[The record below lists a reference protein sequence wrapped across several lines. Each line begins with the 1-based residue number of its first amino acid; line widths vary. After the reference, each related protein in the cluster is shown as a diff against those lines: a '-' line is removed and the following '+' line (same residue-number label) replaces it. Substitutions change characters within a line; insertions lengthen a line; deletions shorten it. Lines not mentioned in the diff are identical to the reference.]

1 MSSGFQLLER
11 SMAQGKRIR
20 RGTEGWRK
28 LFSRQLSS
36 GLTVREFCQ
45 RERINA
51 SLFRRWQSRLM
62 GSRSVGKVTTTPV
75 ESTEPFIDLGDLR
88 TGGQRLEVRL
98 DFGGGV
104 VLSIARG

>member
-1 MSSGFQLLER
+1 
-11 SMAQGKRIR
+11 MAQGKRIR
-20 RGTEGWRK
+20 RGTEGWLK
-28 LFSRQLSS
+28 LCSRQSS
-36 GLTVREFCQ
+36 CGLTVREFCQ

-51 SLFRRWQSRLM
+51 SLFRRWHARLS
-62 GSRSVGKVTTTPV
+62 GARSVGKVTTTPV
-75 ESTEPFIDLGDLR
+75 GAAEPFIDLGDLP